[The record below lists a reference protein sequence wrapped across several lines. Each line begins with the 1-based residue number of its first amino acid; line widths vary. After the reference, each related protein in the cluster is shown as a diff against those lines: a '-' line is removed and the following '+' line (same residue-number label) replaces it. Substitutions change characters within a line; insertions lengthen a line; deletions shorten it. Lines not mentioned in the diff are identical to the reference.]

1 MTWQAFIIQLNKAAQ
16 AAGLNHVHGH
26 SIHIRATLEYLLHK
40 VPFDVMKV
48 KGRWASNAF
57 QLYLRKH
64 NQILAPYMQSMPP
77 KTALKFTRLA
87 MPPVR

>member
-1 MTWQAFIIQLNKAAQ
+1 FTVHLNKLAQ

-26 SIHIRATLEYLLHK
+26 GIRIRATLEYLLQG

-77 KTALKFTRLA
+77 KTAFEFTRLA